1 MVREF
6 NHTII
11 AYVQLA
17 AAMAFISYMPR
28 SKRCPTKLT
37 GSGLCALRWRQ

>member
-17 AAMAFISYMPR
+17 AAMAFISYI
-28 SKRCPTKLT
+28 LI
-37 GSGLCALRWRQ
+37 AWQ